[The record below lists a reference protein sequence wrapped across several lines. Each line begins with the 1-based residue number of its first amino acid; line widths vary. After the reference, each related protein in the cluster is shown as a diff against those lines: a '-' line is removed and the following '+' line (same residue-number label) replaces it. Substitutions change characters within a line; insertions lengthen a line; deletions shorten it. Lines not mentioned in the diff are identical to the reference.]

1 MSTSETGPSSPA
13 QLPDYAELHCLTN
26 FTFLR
31 GASRPG
37 ELVEQAIRHGY
48 RALAITDECS
58 FAGVVRAY
66 SALNEYDE
74 ARKKAHDEA
83 VREARAAG
91 GNTAAAAMGP
101 FEPSLH

>member
-1 MSTSETGPSSPA
+1 MSISGTGASSPPQLPPQLAA

-26 FTFLR
+26 FTFLH

-37 ELVEQAIRHGY
+37 EMVEQAIRHGY

-58 FAGVVRAY
+58 FAGVVRAW

-74 ARKKAHDEA
+74 ARKKAYDEA
-83 VREARAAG
+83 VREARERA
-91 GNTAAAAMGP
+91 
-101 FEPSLH
+101 